1 MTASSECSYYNIFA
15 PHSFERNQENEFI
28 SNNMTID
35 YYFGHRKIVEQFAKK
50 RKEFLAHYQS
60 LRNLSNSEL
69 ARYVDRARKKSVL
82 LTVVMLTGKC
92 DANCKICCTDRTYK
106 DDEELKIEEIS
117 PIFKQVKKLGCK
129 TIYIPGEGEPLLDK
143 NIWNILD
150 LSRQMKFNVII
161 FTNGII
167 LSNNNLARNQWGM
180 TSEEVVRKLS
190 AYPVY
195 IYHKLWSTDEMLL
208 SELMQIPRGIY
219 SFSTFFINGNDNK
232 AKRTIMIPK
241 GISLLLKYF
250 PPDRVGIESV
260 VTKQNFQEL
269 KNIII
274 PFIKQSGIKS
284 YIEPLI
290 HGGRCLGI
298 HDYDLESSKHL
309 ELHPWLCR
317 LGCRRLGYKV
327 FISNAGY
334 ASFGIQ
340 VPLEKYLP
348 ERKHE
353 FSIRNGK
360 GKVKDIYNLVH
371 SNELLVRGRY
381 AMNGCLCEKIS
392 VNIEKH
398 GFSEFLRDG

>member
-1 MTASSECSYYNIFA
+1 MTASSECSYYNILA

-60 LRNLSNSEL
+60 LRNLSHSEL
-69 ARYVDRARKKSVL
+69 AISVDRSRKKSVL

-92 DANCKICCTDRTYK
+92 EANCKICCTDRTYK
-106 DDEELKIEEIS
+106 GDEELKIEEIS
-117 PIFKQVKKLGCK
+117 SIFNQVTKLGCK

-143 NIWNILD
+143 NIWEILD
-150 LSRQMKFNVII
+150 LSRQIKFNVII

-167 LSNNNLARNQWGM
+167 LSNNTLARKQWGM
-180 TSEEVVRKLS
+180 SSEEVVKKLS
-190 AYPVY
+190 AYPIY
-195 IYHKLWSTDEMLL
+195 IYHKLWSTDEKLL
-208 SELMQIPRGIY
+208 SELMQIPRGMY

-232 AKRTIMIPK
+232 AKQTIMIPK

-284 YIEPLI
+284 SEVSHKGLMRPSAL
-290 HGGRCLGI
+290 GRPR
-298 HDYDLESSKHL
+298 E
-309 ELHPWLCR
+309 
-317 LGCRRLGYKV
+317 
-327 FISNAGY
+327 N
-334 ASFGIQ
+334 
-340 VPLEKYLP
+340 
-348 ERKHE
+348 
-353 FSIRNGK
+353 
-360 GKVKDIYNLVH
+360 
-371 SNELLVRGRY
+371 
-381 AMNGCLCEKIS
+381 
-392 VNIEKH
+392 
-398 GFSEFLRDG
+398 

>member
-1 MTASSECSYYNIFA
+1 MTTTSECSYYNMFA
-15 PHSFERNQENEFI
+15 PHSFGRNQENEFI

-35 YYFGHRKIVEQFAKK
+35 YYHGHRKIVEQFAKK
-50 RKEFLAHYQS
+50 RREFFEHYWS
-60 LRNLSNSEL
+60 LRNLSRSEL
-69 ARYVDRARKKSVL
+69 ARSVDRTRKKSVL
-82 LTVVMLTGKC
+82 LTVLMLTGKC
-92 DANCKICCTDRTYK
+92 NANCKICCTDRTYK
-106 DDEELKIEEIS
+106 GDEELKIEEIS
-117 PIFKQVKKLGCK
+117 SIFKQVKKLGCK
-129 TIYIPGEGEPLLDK
+129 TIYIPGEGEPLLDS
-143 NIWNILD
+143 NIWRVLD
-150 LSRQMKFNVII
+150 LSKQMKFNVIV
-161 FTNGII
+161 FTNGIL
-167 LSNNNLARNQWGM
+167 LSNNDLAIKQWGM
-180 TSEEVVRKLS
+180 TSEEIVTKLS
-190 AYPVY
+190 DYPVY
-195 IYHKLWSTDEMLL
+195 IYHKFWSTDDTLL
-208 SELMQIPRGIY
+208 SGLMQIPRGIY
-219 SFSTFFINGNDNK
+219 SFSSFFIDGDDNK

-290 HGGRCLGI
+290 HSGRCLGI
-298 HDYDLESSKHL
+298 HDYDLNSSKHF

-317 LGCRRLGYKV
+317 LDCRRLGYQV

-340 VPLEKYLP
+340 VPLENYLP
-348 ERKHE
+348 ERKYE

-360 GKVKDIYNLVH
+360 GNVKDIYNLIH

-381 AMNGCLCEKIS
+381 AINGCLCEKIS
-392 VNIEKH
+392 VNIGKY
-398 GFSEFLRDG
+398 GFSEFLSDG